1 MGAFANRFIAL
12 GKRLISKYGD
22 NIVVVHRYD
31 CVYVPS
37 EGKDVCT
44 EDLYPYKA
52 QISAFTIAEAS
63 TDNVSVDDIRMIIP
77 TAALINKEWEVQ
89 YDGKVW
95 SIIDIV
101 KVRTQDNTI
110 IQTLQARVLT

>member
-12 GKRLISKYGD
+12 GKKLIGKYGD
-22 NIVVVHRYD
+22 NVVIVHRYD
-31 CVYVPS
+31 CIYDPTIG
-37 EGKDVCT
+37 EDVCT

-52 QISAFTIAEAS
+52 QVSSYTIAESA
-63 TDNVSVDDIRMIIP
+63 TDNVSVDDLRMIIP
-77 TAALINKEWEVQ
+77 TQAVINKEWEVQ
-89 YDGKVW
+89 YDNKVW

-110 IQTLQARVLT
+110 IQTLQVRALT